1 MGIKGFEGTLSE
13 ESKKA
18 LKALQLETW
27 KKVRD
32 CMKENREVRHFTAE
46 NTAENAYG
54 WTWDQVVKEYLRSGY
69 DAEDKSPDIVVMGE
83 TYKTLR
89 RPEVTVFYDAAGDTL
104 FDVTNERLEKEYEWL
119 MNSGTV
125 DAAESMDAGEENG
138 EDGKGNSV
146 VEQTEEEPKVGETP
160 PTERAEAEEED
171 ITDNGADDVI
181 PMGTASLKEIVT
193 GVPAPTAEEI
203 VVAEEE
209 NTKPVKQRAK
219 EKLEKERESA
229 KDSTF
234 ADPIIE
240 YLLKRCNE
248 DDGMAEDVVQEHKT
262 WKKCFDYIYSRARSQ
277 AKGNCAAVRDDV
289 VYEWAEDYYHK
300 DDKAEEEKKAT
311 EGKAKKATTDSAK
324 KTKSAAERKTAR
336 TKNTSDKA
344 EKVPV
349 PPKAEA
355 PKEPSKPKRNGKEMD
370 GQLDMFAMMGM

>member
-1 MGIKGFEGTLSE
+1 MESKGFEGTLSE
-13 ESKKA
+13 KSKE
-18 LKALQLETW
+18 ALQSETW
-27 KKVRD
+27 QKVRD
-32 CMKENREVRHFTAE
+32 SMKEKREVKHFTAE

-54 WTWDQVVKEYLRSGY
+54 WAWDQVVKEYLRSGY
-69 DAEDKSPDIVVMGE
+69 NAEDNSPDIVVMGE

-146 VEQTEEEPKVGETP
+146 VEQTEEDPKAGEAP
-160 PTERAEAEEED
+160 PTKRAEAEEED
-171 ITDNGADDVI
+171 ITDNGADDDVI

-193 GVPAPTAEEI
+193 GVPTPTAEEI
-203 VVAEEE
+203 TAAKGE
-209 NTKPVKQRAK
+209 NAKPVRQRAK

-240 YLLKRCNE
+240 YLLKCCNE
-248 DDGMAEDVVQEHKT
+248 DEGMAEDVVQEHKT
-262 WKKCFDYIYSRARSQ
+262 WSKCFDYIFEQARKQ
-277 AKGNCAAVRDDV
+277 AKGNKAAIRDDV

-300 DDKAEEEKKAT
+300 DDKAEEEKKAKKAA
-311 EGKAKKATTDSAK
+311 EDKAKRE
-324 KTKSAAERKTAR
+324 KSAAERKTA
-336 TKNTSDKA
+336 KAKGNA
-344 EKVPV
+344 EKTEKFSA
-349 PPKAEA
+349 PPKVETPKA
-355 PKEPSKPKRNGKEMD
+355 PPKPKKNGKEMD
-370 GQLDMFAMMGM
+370 GQLDLFAMMSM